1 MNKIFYVCRQDGCK
15 KPIPFILWKM
25 GLRGEVLFH
34 KYEIN
39 GEYQTDGSCDVVP
52 FQCFSLE
59 ENHGKGSKNNQ
70 GNDFLYHL

>member
-1 MNKIFYVCRQDGCK
+1 MNKIFYVCSQDGCK

-39 GEYQTDGSCDVVP
+39 GEYQTDAAAMW
-52 FQCFSLE
+52 FHFSV
-59 ENHGKGSKNNQ
+59 SP
-70 GNDFLYHL
+70 